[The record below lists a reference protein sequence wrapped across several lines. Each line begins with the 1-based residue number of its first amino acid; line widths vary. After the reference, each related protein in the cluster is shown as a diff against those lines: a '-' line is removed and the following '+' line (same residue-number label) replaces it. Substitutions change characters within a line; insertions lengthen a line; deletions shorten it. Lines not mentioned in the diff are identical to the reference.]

1 MTLRV
6 VLFAPTPTSLYSRVL
21 AELIQREAG
30 LELVG
35 VVVRSM
41 WSWTRIRGELRRDG
55 ARLVRKAY
63 SKLLLGEQAY
73 PPDEMNTLPRMA
85 AEIGLSAENLPGMAR
100 SLGFGL
106 LRSSDL
112 NSSSVVD
119 FLDSLHADVVVFSGG
134 GLIRQAV
141 LDVPKEGILNC
152 HSGILPAYRGMDVV
166 EWAILEAEHT
176 PEIGLTLHFMDRGV
190 DTGPILLHHHERLR
204 PGDTLA
210 RLRRRLEPEMV
221 KLMMN
226 GLRGLREG
234 DLNAQTQAREAG
246 RQYFVMHPRLK
257 LAAEEKVI
265 RLAAESRTRGA

>member
-6 VLFAPTPTSLYSRVL
+6 VLFAPTPSSLYSRVL

-30 LELVG
+30 LELMG

-41 WSWTRIRGELRRDG
+41 WSWTRLRGELRRDG

-63 SKLLLGEQAY
+63 NKLLLGEQAY
-73 PPDEMNTLPRMA
+73 PTDELETLPRMA

-100 SLGFGL
+100 RLSFRL
-106 LRSSDL
+106 LRSPDL
-112 NSSSVVD
+112 NSPRVVD
-119 FLDSLHADVVVFSGG
+119 FLESLHTDVVVFSGG
-134 GLIRQAV
+134 GLIREAV

-152 HSGILPAYRGMDVV
+152 HSGILPPYRGMDVV
-166 EWAILEAEHT
+166 EWVILEAENA
-176 PEIGLTLHFMDRGV
+176 PALGLTLHFMDRGV
-190 DTGPILLHHHERLR
+190 DTGPILLHHHEHLR
-204 PGDTLA
+204 PGDTLD
-210 RLRRRLEPEMV
+210 RIRRRLEPEMV

-226 GLRGLREG
+226 GLRGLRDG
-234 DLNAQTQAREAG
+234 DLNAQAQAREAG

>member
-6 VLFAPTPTSLYSRVL
+6 VLFTPTPTSLYSRVL

-35 VVVRSM
+35 VVVRSI

-63 SKLLLGEQAY
+63 NKLLLGEQAY

-100 SLGFGL
+100 SFDFSL

-112 NSSSVVD
+112 NSPSVVD
-119 FLDSLHADVVVFSGG
+119 FLDSLHAEVVVFSGG

-141 LDVPKEGILNC
+141 LDVPKEGVLNC

-166 EWAILEAEHT
+166 EWAILEAEHA
-176 PEIGLTLHFMDRGV
+176 PAIGLTLHFMDRGV

-226 GLRGLREG
+226 GLRGLRDG
-234 DLNAQTQAREAG
+234 DLNAQAQAREAG

-257 LAAEEKVI
+257 QAAEGKVI
-265 RLAAESRTRGA
+265 RLAAESR